1 MSLRIG
7 PCSLVHL
14 LLPLA
19 LLAGAGG
26 ARVAWAHT
34 PPPIYISV
42 SIDAEELTWELT
54 VSSSIFEDWLSIG
67 AKDLNELEGEALER
81 ARDEIE
87 AFVAQWG
94 GVAIDRLPVTG
105 ILRSARYETFLDH
118 EIEWGYVQIRMAYA
132 TKGMPRE
139 VRLVWRNYNGG
150 LGGYFS
156 SVESEI
162 TGGDETAYHV
172 FRESEPEVVWHAPRE
187 ARVRTPPAL
196 PRVTGPRPLRVPWLT
211 VGLLGLGALGV
222 LGLRR
227 RRASP
232 RTIGVV
238 AALALGL
245 GLGLSQVAL
254 GDVALP
260 WVSGVERP
268 TQAQAEAI
276 FESLLRNIYRAFDF
290 EEEERV
296 YDTLALSVTGD
307 LLDDLYLEIHGSLIL
322 QEAGGAVSKV
332 QRVEIQDVVLLPPE
346 ADQGPWFA
354 VDATWRVQGKV
365 GHWGHTHVRLNEY
378 RARFTVA
385 QADGGWKIA
394 DMALLAQERLDDG
407 SLGGR

>member
-7 PCSLVHL
+7 SSSLPYL

-34 PPPIYISV
+34 PPPIYVSV
-42 SIDAEELTWELT
+42 SIDEEELTWELT
-54 VSSSIFEDWLSIG
+54 VSASIFESWLSIP
-67 AKDLNELEGEALER
+67 AKDLNELEGEALDR
-81 ARDEIE
+81 AQGAIE
-87 AFVAQWG
+87 AFVVEWG
-94 GVAIDRLPVTG
+94 GVTIDRMPVTG
-105 ILRSARYETFLDH
+105 ILRSARYEAFLDH
-118 EIEWGYVQIRMAYA
+118 EIQWDYVQIRMAYA
-132 TKGMPRE
+132 TKGMPRQ
-139 VRLVWRNYNGG
+139 VGLVWRNYNGG

-162 TGGDETAYHV
+162 SAANDTEYYV

-187 ARVRTPPAL
+187 ASVRTPPAL
-196 PRVTGPRPLRVPWLT
+196 PRVTGPRPLRVPWLS
-211 VGLLGLGALGV
+211 VGVCGLGALALLV
-222 LGLRR
+222 LRR
-227 RRASP
+227 RRATP

-245 GLGLSQVAL
+245 GLGLSHVAL
-254 GDVALP
+254 GDLPLP
-260 WVSGVERP
+260 WAGGVERP
-268 TQAQAEAI
+268 DEAEAEAI

-290 EEEERV
+290 EAEEKV

-332 QRVEIQDVVLLPPE
+332 QKVEIQDVVLLPPE

-354 VDATWRVQGKV
+354 VEATWRVQGKV

-385 QADGGWKIA
+385 QADGAWTIA

-407 SLGGR
+407 TLGNR